1 MAGSDVAS
9 PEQIAAAHKLELAR
23 GAGQR
28 YLVQK
33 WEDGSICDKTNQPRK
48 IEVQVTD
55 SLFPQL
61 SFLYR
66 PGPKIHGFAD
76 HCCFCYLLD
85 VRSDRLVGFPNIQS
99 MNH

>member
-76 HCCFCYLLD
+76 HCCFFYLLD